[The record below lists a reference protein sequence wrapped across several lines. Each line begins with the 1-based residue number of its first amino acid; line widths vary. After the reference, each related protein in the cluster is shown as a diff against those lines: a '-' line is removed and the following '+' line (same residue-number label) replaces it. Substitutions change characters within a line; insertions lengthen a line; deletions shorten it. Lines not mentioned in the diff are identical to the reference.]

1 MIGAFVAAAAVALFQ
16 YARSR
21 DRRLLPLAAMLVL
34 QAAALFDGW
43 GDFWRDA
50 FQLSV
55 CLAGLGL
62 VLVLSSSHPGPGRPL
77 DGGGGRSSRS

>member
-1 MIGAFVAAAAVALFQ
+1 MIGAFAAAALVALYQ

-21 DRRLLPLAAMLVL
+21 DRRLLPVAAMLVF

-43 GDFWRDA
+43 SDFWRDA
-50 FQLSV
+50 FQLAV

-62 VLVLSSSHPGPGRPL
+62 VLML
-77 DGGGGRSSRS
+77 SRSPTASSKP